1 MGPTLASTIPI
12 VTLAHKSW
20 ESLHTSFA
28 NKSHT
33 RIICLQDQL
42 ARITKDSS
50 LIVHSIVNE
59 LAIGGAQINDVQL
72 TLRILQGLGPNYD
85 IIFAAIRSHETLI
98 T

>member
-1 MGPTLASTIPI
+1 MNFCNSHIGTQSLGI
-12 VTLAHKSW
+12 LAHY
-20 ESLHTSFA
+20 FA